1 MNWESI
7 EKKLLRC
14 IKDSFKIIFIYLSI
28 YLLDIVI
35 FFSTIGMVSGNSSKV
50 DILYSVV
57 LFFGFI
63 LFLVM
68 IKSFKITRIPIIIF
82 LCILTFCLLVLTIDN
97 KYFLYLEHG
106 LDFSKTIL
114 PQELVIKSYLIGLPF
129 LCVFFIMKFFGALR
143 ASYYVIPFY
152 IIIIIFIMIKLA
164 FKKEID

>member
-1 MNWESI
+1 MNWENA
-7 EKKLLRC
+7 EKKILIS
-14 IKDSFKIIFIYLSI
+14 IKDSFKIISIYLII
-28 YLLDIVI
+28 YLLDVVI
-35 FFSTIGMVSGNSSKV
+35 FFSTIGMVSGNSRKV

-57 LFFGFI
+57 LFLGFI

-68 IKSFKITRIPIIIF
+68 IKGFKITRIPIIIF

-106 LDFSKTIL
+106 LDFAKTIL

-129 LCVFFIMKFFGALR
+129 LGVFFIMKFFGVLR

-152 IIIIIFIMIKLA
+152 TIIIIFIMIKLA